1 MSCDC
6 YENIR
11 KHINTAPDNIPNI
24 AAKRVILELA
34 KPVVQLWLVAL
45 GKTRDAIMRLLQ
57 ISEEASR
64 QSGLVSGIA
73 STGAAAGVFLA
84 VFALMLLIRLIM

>member
-1 MSCDC
+1 MIFD
-6 YENIR
+6 
-11 KHINTAPDNIPNI
+11 
-24 AAKRVILELA
+24 LA
-34 KPVVQLWLVAL
+34 KPLVQLWLLAL
-45 GKTRDAIMRLLQ
+45 GKTRDTIMRLLQ

-84 VFALMLLIRLIM
+84 VFALMLLIRQIM